1 MQNHSLHSAHLPLP
15 CPAKTDK
22 DLFLKPMTPHS
33 RIFSVLFLAVF
44 ATTLG
49 VGLVVPLLPVY
60 AHDLGAGAFQIGLIF
75 GAFSLSRTL
84 FVPLFGRLSDIKG
97 KKPFLSLGLFL
108 YTLLSLGFVFSD
120 HVAEL
125 TALRLGQGF
134 ASAMILPVAQAYVGV
149 ITPKDREGLTMGLFN
164 VALFA
169 GLSVGPLLGG
179 LVEDAFG
186 IRVSFL
192 SMAFLTLTGFLL
204 CRILLPA
211 EEPSS
216 EPRSP
221 KAGRGAPY
229 LRILRQPSV
238 FSLFAFRL
246 GFTTAIGT
254 VWAFL
259 PLMASTRF
267 GLTSA
272 EIGVIVMLNVLISG
286 ALQTPMGYVA
296 DRFNKTFL
304 IIAGGVLAAAAMLSF
319 HWASSFLDLCL
330 ANAVLGVAGGV
341 SFPAVMALGVIAGR
355 EKGGMGTVMGLLAMA
370 HSLGMLSG
378 PLLAGALLDLSSFG
392 AVFVAGSAVLVTGT
406 ALFLGLHRR
415 FETGTS
421 TSS

>member
-1 MQNHSLHSAHLPLP
+1 MKLNL
-15 CPAKTDK
+15 
-22 DLFLKPMTPHS
+22 

-60 AHDLGAGAFQIGLIF
+60 AHDLGAGAFEIGLIF
-75 GAFSLSRTL
+75 GAFSLSRTV
-84 FVPLFGRLSDIKG
+84 FVPLFGRLSDVKG

-108 YTLLSLGFVFSD
+108 YMLLSVGFVFSD

-149 ITPKDREGLTMGLFN
+149 ITPDGREGFTMGLFN

-169 GLSVGPLLGG
+169 GLSAGPLLGG

-192 SMAFLTLTGFLL
+192 SMGFLTLVGFLL
-204 CRILLPA
+204 CLVLLPA
-211 EEPSS
+211 EEPSPD
-216 EPRSP
+216 PRSTGS
-221 KAGRGAPY
+221 GRGAPY
-229 LRILRQPSV
+229 LHVLRLPGV
-238 FSLFAFRL
+238 FALFAFRL

-259 PLMASTRF
+259 PLMASTQF
-267 GLTSA
+267 GLSSA

-286 ALQTPMGYVA
+286 ILQTPMGYVA
-296 DRFNKTFL
+296 DRFNKAFL
-304 IIAGGVLAAAAMLSF
+304 ITAGGILAAASLLSF
-319 HWASSFLDLCL
+319 HWASSFTDLCL
-330 ANAVLGVAGGV
+330 ANALLGVAGGI

-355 EKGGMGTVMGLLAMA
+355 EKGGMGTIMGLLAMA
-370 HSLGMLSG
+370 HSLGMLTG

-392 AVFVAGSAVLVTGT
+392 AVFVAGSAVLITGT
-406 ALFLGLHRR
+406 GLFLGLHRR
-415 FETGTS
+415 MGPGA
-421 TSS
+421 